1 MSMENIL
8 LVLGGLFA
16 ICLLRKLIFPL
27 IGFGICAWLIWFALS
42 NADFS
47 GIKGVAFNLKDILKS
62 PADIQSLDSQIA
74 QDLQANNP
82 LAQKIAALIIK
93 QPPYNANTGYNA
105 TSKQY
110 QAIPQSINMN
120 SGYETT
126 QRLIQT
132 QPILKNTSQNVQLKQ
147 RRDYIKSSDF
157 CVYGNVVDASK
168 TFPTSTPSNEITLC
182 YNGCM
187 YNTYQVST
195 KQTTSATQYDRFGR
209 VTQIPRVEVSGTW
222 VSSQYGCAKLPTI
235 NITAYKNK

>member
-1 MSMENIL
+1 MIMENIL
-8 LVLGGLFA
+8 LFLGGLFA
-16 ICLLRKLIFPL
+16 IYLLRKLIFPL

-47 GIKGVAFNLKDILKS
+47 GIKGVALNFKDILKS
-62 PADIQSLDSQIA
+62 PADIQSPYSQIA
-74 QDLQANNP
+74 QDLQSNNP
-82 LAQKIAALIIK
+82 LAQKIAALINK
-93 QPPYNANTGYNA
+93 QPPYNANTGYSA
-105 TSKQY
+105 TAKQY

-126 QRLIQT
+126 Q
-132 QPILKNTSQNVQLKQ
+132 PIPKNTSQNVQLKQ

-157 CVYGNVVDASK
+157 CVYGSVVDASK
-168 TFPTSTPSNEITLC
+168 KFLTSTPSNEITLC
-182 YNGCM
+182 YDGCI

-195 KQTTSATQYDRFGR
+195 KQTTSATQKDRFGR

-235 NITAYKNK
+235 NITAIKNK